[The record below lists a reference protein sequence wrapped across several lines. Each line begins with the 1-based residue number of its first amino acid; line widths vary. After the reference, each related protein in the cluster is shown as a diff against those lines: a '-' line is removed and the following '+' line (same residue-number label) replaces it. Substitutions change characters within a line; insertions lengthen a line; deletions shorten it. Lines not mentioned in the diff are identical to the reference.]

1 MQWKLWKNYQV
12 EVVLCDL
19 KEDSIFVVE
28 EKRFNMNISNLF
40 LIVGTTDWIK
50 KPWLLNR
57 LESSILTIYPRS
69 QRRLHQWS
77 LSNLLIHLINS
88 QGQNLQF
95 VHPPHR
101 SHQQL
106 WPHRI
111 CILTFHP
118 CPLWEESLYCINSA
132 AHPSG
137 WGRGGVVL

>member
-1 MQWKLWKNYQV
+1 MQWKLWENYQV

-40 LIVGTTDWIK
+40 LIVGTTDCIK

-69 QRRLHQWS
+69 RRRLHQWS